1 MIASRL
7 TPVRPG
13 NRSHFG
19 FAASLLLVALSLA
32 ACGADEETLASEPPV
47 VAFEVELSEDPLV
60 RLDARGSTDPD
71 GFIVSWLYEYGDGS
85 PIEYS
90 ASPQAIHVYDV
101 NGVYTVAVTATDDSG
116 TRSTT
121 TASLTIRNAT
131 GPIPPVDGADGG
143 TTTTDAGSG
152 GGGSDSGAIDAGSPG
167 GGGTDSGVID
177 AGTGGGGA
185 DSSSTDLDGGAP
197 DNGSGEGFPFP
208 GEDAGAAPDSFGGA
222 DTSEDPTPDAGSA
235 P

>member
-1 MIASRL
+1 LIASRL

-121 TASLTIRNAT
+121 TASVTIRNAT
-131 GPIPPVDGADGG
+131 GPIPPVDDADGG
-143 TTTTDAGSG
+143 TTDAGSG